1 MAVLS
6 WLSQILPKINITLCQ
21 HRSALY
27 QVPNQSLVKPF
38 VPLAQQEKAPN
49 LEIKLIIYTE
59 TLFRKIVI
67 KSLNINTIY
76 ILKVSRKSQNF
87 WQK

>member
-1 MAVLS
+1 MPVE
-6 WLSQILPKINITLCQ
+6 
-21 HRSALY
+21 
-27 QVPNQSLVKPF
+27 
-38 VPLAQQEKAPN
+38 QQEKAPN